1 MVHVQHML
9 QSSYPKVYNKVPH
22 IFLGPSIAFLKKLF
36 HETEVNTFLE
46 NNSRRIGLD
55 FIDAILEYLDI
66 SYTTNHKEL
75 DNIPSIGKTIVIANH
90 PLGAA
95 DALSLIQMLSNARQ
109 DKKVKI
115 VANPMLSHLSQL
127 APLLIPVDNLDGK
140 LSRSSLEAIDIALAN
155 EELLIFF
162 PAGEVSRASLNGIQ
176 DPYWKSGFVKIAQR
190 TQTPILPIHINA
202 RNSSLFY
209 ILSMIYKPLS
219 SLLLGHELFSSFSS
233 KTLDF
238 TIGSIIPLSSFE
250 NTSLKPK
257 QYTKLFKKH
266 LYRIAKHKPGI
277 FTTEQSISQPVQ
289 RQALRAE
296 IHKGEKLGLTRDG
309 KEIYLLDP
317 ELSPTVLKE
326 IGRLREYT
334 FRKVG
339 EGTGTHN
346 DVDKYDEYYL
356 HLILW
361 DEEELE
367 IVGAYRIGEC
377 AWILSWLGKEGLY
390 MDELCDISDKLDKK
404 LESAIELGRSFIQ
417 PKYWGTRALDYLW
430 QGLGAYLS
438 HNPQIKYMYGPVSIS
453 NTYPKLA
460 KDLLVYFYMNYFTPK
475 EKYIKAKRPYI
486 LSRNTRT
493 EFDTLFRN
501 QDYTEAFFTLKSYL
515 KGLGV
520 SVPTLYKQYG
530 DLFEEGGVE
539 FFDFGIDPSFNNA
552 IDGYLM
558 VDVHKLKMEK
568 RQKYITQS

>member
-1 MVHVQHML
+1 MVHVKNML
-9 QSSYPKVYNKVPH
+9 RSSYPTLYNKVPS
-22 IFLGPSIAFLKKLF
+22 IFLTPSIAFLKKLF
-36 HETEVNTFLE
+36 HETEVNTFI
-46 NNSRRIGLD
+46 NNNARRVGLD
-55 FIDAILEYLDI
+55 FIDATLEYLDI

-75 DNIPSIGKTIVIANH
+75 DNIPPIGKVIVIANH

-95 DALSLIQMLSNARQ
+95 DALSLIQMLSSARQ

-115 VANPMLSHLSQL
+115 VANPMLSHLAQL
-127 APLLIPVDNLDGK
+127 SSLLIPIDNIKGK
-140 LSRSSLEAIDIALAN
+140 LTKSSLEAIDEALSN

-162 PAGEVSRASLNGIQ
+162 PAGEVSRASFKGIQ
-176 DPYWKSGFVKIAQR
+176 DPYWKSGFLKIAQR
-190 TQTPILPIHINA
+190 TQTPILPVHINA
-202 RNSSLFY
+202 HNSFLFY
-209 ILSMIYKPLS
+209 LTSMIYKPLS

-238 TIGSIIPLSSFE
+238 TIGSIIPPSSFE

-257 QYTKLFKKH
+257 QYAKLFKKH
-266 LYRIAKHKPGI
+266 LYRIAKHKPGLLA
-277 FTTEQSISQPVQ
+277 TQESISKPVQ

-317 ELSPTVLKE
+317 ELSSTVLKE

-346 DVDKYDEYYL
+346 DIDKYDEYYL

-367 IVGAYRIGEC
+367 IAGAYRIGEC
-377 AWILSWLGKEGLY
+377 SWILSWLGKEGLY
-390 MDELCDISDKLDKK
+390 MDELCDISDKLDKN
-404 LESAIELGRSFIQ
+404 LESAIELGRSFVQ

-438 HNPQIKYMYGPVSIS
+438 HNPQIRYMYGPVSIS
-453 NTYPKLA
+453 NSYPKVA
-460 KDLLVYFYMNYFTPK
+460 KDILVYFYLNYFTAQGN
-475 EKYIKAKRPYI
+475 YLKAKRPYI
-486 LSRNTRT
+486 LSRNTKT
-493 EFDTLFRN
+493 EFDTLFN
-501 QDYTEAFFTLKSYL
+501 GQDYTEAFFTLKSYL

-530 DLFEEGGVE
+530 DLFEKGGVE
-539 FFDFGIDPSFNNA
+539 FFDFGVDPGFNNSV
-552 IDGYLM
+552 DGYLM
-558 VDVHKLKMEK
+558 VDIEKLKKEK
-568 RQKYITQS
+568 RHRYITQS